1 MGGFSILF
9 EENCLFVLAAH
20 LKVKEMVL
28 VEKVIII
35 IFFASLLQCMSGTK
49 DWIDLALGHQG
60 L

>member
-28 VEKVIII
+28 VEKVII
-35 IFFASLLQCMSGTK
+35 FFASLLQCMSGTK